1 LDNSSQVTEVE
12 EPSKYGVVVYDE
24 IGRIER
30 FVEKPQEF
38 VSNNINA
45 RMYIFDPFELTESY
59 YSSYRLSQQVLKRRS
74 SQSWPIKDSCLPLSS
89 KDFGWTPV
97 SLKTSLLEC
106 AFIFSHLSRRE
117 GNGMQGMGL

>member
-74 SQSWPIKDSCLPLSS
+74 SQSWPITGSCLPLSS
-89 KDFGWTPV
+89 KDFGWTSV

-117 GNGMQGMGL
+117 GNDIQGMGL